1 MNFCLIY
8 KKAKH
13 CWALSANVF
22 FLFSRYFFL
31 IMFCFLLNWRK
42 NSNCF
47 KIAEWQSDS
56 MKRNFKGF
64 IFKLFFFIVFQP
76 DVSMKMGPLLVN
88 MEPFKDANMKKN
100 FCNNKCNSKNW
111 ALNKA
116 EHMFEKNKNKRIICD
131 IFYVC
136 LKKKKQNKKR
146 KIASFLL
153 LDVIISKSALNAAC
167 L

>member
-1 MNFCLIY
+1 
-8 KKAKH
+8 
-13 CWALSANVF
+13 
-22 FLFSRYFFL
+22 
-31 IMFCFLLNWRK
+31 
-42 NSNCF
+42 
-47 KIAEWQSDS
+47 
-56 MKRNFKGF
+56 
-64 IFKLFFFIVFQP
+64 
-76 DVSMKMGPLLVN
+76 MKMGPLLVN

-116 EHMFEKNKNKRIICD
+116 EHMFEKNKNILFFPLKTKNKWIICD

-136 LKKKKQNKKR
+136 LKKKNKKR

>member
-1 MNFCLIY
+1 
-8 KKAKH
+8 
-13 CWALSANVF
+13 
-22 FLFSRYFFL
+22 
-31 IMFCFLLNWRK
+31 
-42 NSNCF
+42 
-47 KIAEWQSDS
+47 
-56 MKRNFKGF
+56 
-64 IFKLFFFIVFQP
+64 
-76 DVSMKMGPLLVN
+76 MKMGPLLVN

-116 EHMFEKNKNKRIICD
+116 EHMFEKNKNILFFSVKNKKQNKRIICD

-136 LKKKKQNKKR
+136 LKKKKR

>member
-1 MNFCLIY
+1 
-8 KKAKH
+8 
-13 CWALSANVF
+13 
-22 FLFSRYFFL
+22 
-31 IMFCFLLNWRK
+31 
-42 NSNCF
+42 
-47 KIAEWQSDS
+47 
-56 MKRNFKGF
+56 
-64 IFKLFFFIVFQP
+64 
-76 DVSMKMGPLLVN
+76 MKMGPLLVN

-116 EHMFEKNKNKRIICD
+116 EHMFEKNKKNVFSVKNKNKRIICD

-136 LKKKKQNKKR
+136 LKKKKR